1 MRGAGKREGTRM
13 PSVFDSLS
21 PALRAV
27 VEELAYAQPT
37 PIQAASLP
45 ALLEGRDLIGQSKTG
60 SGKTAAFALPIL
72 ERMEL
77 ANRVVQAL
85 VLCPTRELSG
95 QVARELRKLGRG
107 HPGLHVL
114 ELVGGQPGRP
124 QKEALGRG
132 AHVVVGTPGR
142 LLDHLRRGALDASSI
157 RTAVLDE
164 ADRMLDMGF
173 GEEVSRILEAL
184 PPSRQTALF
193 SATFPDAIESMSRAY
208 QRDAVRVTIDD
219 PDEARVEIR
228 QWQLAVSADEKL
240 HALCWILERY
250 PHESALIFCNFK
262 ATVAELTET
271 LSAAGWSV
279 DRLDGDLDQFQRD
292 QVLARFRNE
301 SVRLLVATDVAGRG
315 IDVEGLDLVINYE
328 MPRQPEVYVH
338 RIGRTGRAGRK
349 GVAVSLAMGS
359 RDTRIEAAEL
369 VTGQAIESL
378 TREPDE
384 GRDLATML
392 RSLARKA
399 KMDTIHIAGGR
410 KQRMRP
416 GDILGALTGEAGG
429 LAAEDVGKIEVR
441 DRLTY
446 VAVSKQ
452 VSREAVRRL
461 NRGRIKGKSLRATL
475 VRGASI

>member
-1 MRGAGKREGTRM
+1 
-13 PSVFDSLS
+13 
-21 PALRAV
+21 
-27 VEELAYAQPT
+27 
-37 PIQAASLP
+37 
-45 ALLEGRDLIGQSKTG
+45 
-60 SGKTAAFALPIL
+60 
-72 ERMEL
+72 
-77 ANRVVQAL
+77 
-85 VLCPTRELSG
+85 
-95 QVARELRKLGRG
+95 
-107 HPGLHVL
+107 
-114 ELVGGQPGRP
+114 
-124 QKEALGRG
+124 
-132 AHVVVGTPGR
+132 
-142 LLDHLRRGALDASSI
+142 
-157 RTAVLDE
+157 
-164 ADRMLDMGF
+164 
-173 GEEVSRILEAL
+173 VSRILEAL